1 MVTGVQ
7 TCALPISDRNVP
19 GDIEIWYMK
28 IPVEVLAVGS
38 EAAAIDSRIA
48 LQRDEHVIV
57 KKRVSVFHGTYLSSM
72 LKNIGVDTVIATGV
86 TAASCVRNTI
96 EDAIADGF
104 RPIAVKE
111 GSGDRVAGAVGW
123 NLFDIDTKFSDV
135 EPLKNV

>member
-1 MVTGVQ
+1 MAYDVTN
-7 TCALPISDRNVP
+7 RNVP
-19 GDIEIWYMK
+19 GDMEIWYMK

-38 EAAAIDSRIA
+38 EAAAIDSPIA

-72 LKNIGVDTVIATGV
+72 LKNISVDTVIATGV

-123 NLFDIDTKFSDV
+123 NPFDIDTKFSDV